1 MDKLTRMLVHFLP
14 SFSTAYKDSGT
25 VEKNILAYITPG
37 ILFTIISVVAIIG
50 INIDQLRINFETNVV
65 LNGVIVL
72 ILVTAVAMAV
82 WFQFRLWQTAQFIHR
97 LDAASREGECSE
109 ELHAELVST
118 MTQQARV
125 LDTKNMAGLL
135 SNLREYG
142 HLNVTD
148 TDARLIKSKLGFR
161 VSKTRSRTTFLSGLL
176 VMLGLLGTF
185 WGLLLTIDAVGD
197 AMGSMATIGDDSSGG
212 DGGMSDF
219 IAGIAA
225 PLKGM
230 GVAFSSSLFGLSGSL
245 LTGFFSYLCGT
256 SQDKFIET
264 VSRWIDERIP
274 SPSEKM
280 KQAAANPKVAG
291 SDELK
296 AWLVGF
302 VQTSQITQRKMGHL
316 MGVMNEASE
325 ASLLTARNTQEM
337 LEQQASMAET
347 LAGLNGSLQ
356 AIHTQNT
363 EISKVVSEENAKQL
377 LAGSQRIADKLETM
391 SSALTTI
398 DESNKHVA
406 HRISEVAKGVSE
418 DMPER
423 FEQAYNTFGVMI
435 EQIDNNITAISE
447 REAVTDE
454 RLRESIKPVAEA
466 LQTMDGHMQ
475 VAANSV
481 SNRLEELLNEVREKP
496 VSEELSSLLG
506 NIIDGLNS
514 NQSVERRVFDQLKTV
529 ADQQVNLLEGIQ
541 ERAQLRASLDQLI
554 KIVGRS
560 PVQGREAA
568 GQIADV
574 REQAFERR
582 SSNDTNEQGLGRRDS
597 DSESGVA

>member
-1 MDKLTRMLVHFLP
+1 MNKLKRVLAQFLP
-14 SFSTAYKDSGT
+14 PPAEPDKCSGT
-25 VEKNILAYITPG
+25 VDGNILAYITPG
-37 ILFTIISVVAIIG
+37 IIVTIVSVLAIIG
-50 INIDQLRINFETNVV
+50 VNIDQLRVNFETNVV
-65 LNGVIVL
+65 LNSVIIL
-72 ILVTAVAMAV
+72 IFVVAVAMAV
-82 WFQFRLWQTAQFIHR
+82 WFQYRLWQTSRFMNQ
-97 LDAASREGECSE
+97 LDETARTGECSE
-109 ELHAELVST
+109 HLHTEL
-118 MTQQARV
+118 MTTLKGPARV

-135 SNLREYG
+135 TNLTVYG

-161 VSKTRSRTTFLSGLL
+161 VGKTRSRTAFLSGLL

-185 WGLLLTIDAVGD
+185 WGLLLTIDAVGE
-197 AMGSMATIGDDSSGG
+197 AMGSMASITGDSS
-212 DGGMSDF
+212 DGMSDF

-264 VSRWIDERIP
+264 ASRWIDERIP
-274 SPSEKM
+274 APSEKM
-280 KQAAANPKVAG
+280 KKGAANPKAAG

-325 ASLLTARNTQEM
+325 ASLLTAKNTQEM
-337 LEQQASMAET
+337 LVQQASMADT

-356 AIHTQNT
+356 AIQQQNT
-363 EISKVVSEENAKQL
+363 QISKVVSEENAKEL
-377 LAGSQRIADKLETM
+377 LAGSQRIADKLDAM
-391 SSALTTI
+391 NSSLVTI
-398 DESNKHVA
+398 DESNQHVA
-406 HRISEVAKGVSE
+406 VRIGEVAKGISE

-435 EQIDNNITAISE
+435 EQIDNNVTAMAGHDE
-447 REAVTDE
+447 FTDE
-454 RLRESIKPVAEA
+454 RLRESIEPVAQA
-466 LQTMDGHMQ
+466 LQVIDAR
-475 VAANSV
+475 VRDAAGAMNG
-481 SNRLEELLNEVREKP
+481 RLEELLGEVREKP
-496 VSEELSSLLG
+496 VSEELSLLL
-506 NIIDGLNS
+506 NSIVEGLNS
-514 NQSVERRVFDQLKTV
+514 NRSVEKRVFDQLKTV
-529 ADQQVNLLEGIQ
+529 ADQQVNLLEGVQ
-541 ERAQLRASLDQLI
+541 ERAQLRSSLDQLI

-560 PVQGREAA
+560 PVQSREAT

-574 REQAFERR
+574 RAQAFERR
-582 SSNDTNEQGLGRRDS
+582 SSNDTNESGLGRRDS

>member
-1 MDKLTRMLVHFLP
+1 MDKFKSMLIHFMP
-14 SFSTAYKDSGT
+14 SFSAAYKDSGT
-25 VEKNILAYITPG
+25 VERNILAYITPG
-37 ILFTIISVVAIIG
+37 ILITIVSVLAIVG
-50 INIDQLRINFETNVV
+50 INIDQLRVNFDTNVV
-65 LNGVIVL
+65 LNSVIIL
-72 ILVTAVAMAV
+72 IFATAVAMAV
-82 WFQFRLWQTAQFIHR
+82 WFQYRLWQTANFIHK
-97 LDAASREGECSE
+97 LDEAAREGECSE
-109 ELHAELVST
+109 ELHAELVT
-118 MTQQARV
+118 TLKGPARV

-135 SNLREYG
+135 TNLTVYG

-185 WGLLLTIDAVGD
+185 WGLLLTIDAVGE
-197 AMGSMATIGDDSSGG
+197 AMGSMASITGDSS
-212 DGGMSDF
+212 DGMSDF

-264 VSRWIDERIP
+264 ASRWIDERIP
-274 SPSEKM
+274 APSEKM
-280 KQAAANPKVAG
+280 KKGAANPKVAG

-316 MGVMNEASE
+316 MGVMSEASE
-325 ASLLTARNTQEM
+325 ASLLTAKNTQQM
-337 LEQQASMAET
+337 LEQQASMADT
-347 LAGLNGSLQ
+347 LAGLNGSLE
-356 AIHTQNT
+356 AIHKQNT
-363 EISKVVSEENAKQL
+363 QISKVVSEENAKEL
-377 LAGSQRIADKLETM
+377 LAGSQRIADSLETM
-391 SSALTTI
+391 NSSLVTI
-398 DESNKHVA
+398 DESNQHVA
-406 HRISEVAKGVSE
+406 TRINEVAKGVSE

-435 EQIDNNITAISE
+435 EQIDNNITSISE
-447 REAVTDE
+447 REDYSE
-454 RLRESIKPVAEA
+454 DRLRESIQPVADA
-466 LQTMDGHMQ
+466 LQTIDARMRTTAGT
-475 VAANSV
+475 V
-481 SNRLEELLNEVREKP
+481 SDRLEELLNEVRERS
-496 VSEELSSLLG
+496 VSEELSSLL
-506 NIIDGLNS
+506 NSIVDGLHS
-514 NQSVERRVFDQLKTV
+514 NQSVEKRVFDQLKTV
-529 ADQQVNLLEGIQ
+529 ADQQVNLLEGVQ
-541 ERAQLRASLDQLI
+541 ERAQLRSSLDQLI

-560 PVQGREAA
+560 PVQSREATS
-568 GQIADV
+568 QIADV

-582 SSNDTNEQGLGRRDS
+582 SSNDTNETGLGRRDS